1 MSVLE
6 VIVMSRVVVGGLCLA
21 ASFAASAAVA
31 GPDSSATSV
40 SPKAHARGS
49 FFAAS
54 QNRTDVPAHIERLF
68 KELDSNHDGFVTK
81 EEIAAQQQRF
91 DERAAK
97 AAPKRAEKMFDRMDT
112 DHDGKIT
119 QAEIDAARAARA
131 AAKGKT
137 VKAGRGRSSLFA
149 RADANKDGIITRAEF
164 DAAAASGRIKIRHA
178 NMRGSAIVR
187 MFDAA
192 DTNKDGRLSLE
203 EAQQAALRQ
212 FDAADVN
219 RDGVLT
225 PSERRQASKAN
236 RAKRLA
242 S

>member
-1 MSVLE
+1 V
-6 VIVMSRVVVGGLCLA
+6 
-21 ASFAASAAVA
+21 
-31 GPDSSATSV
+31 
-40 SPKAHARGS
+40 
-49 FFAAS
+49 
-54 QNRTDVPAHIERLF
+54 
-68 KELDSNHDGFVTK
+68 
-81 EEIAAQQQRF
+81 
-91 DERAAK
+91 
-97 AAPKRAEKMFDRMDT
+97 
-112 DHDGKIT
+112 
-119 QAEIDAARAARA
+119 EIDAARAARL

-164 DAAAASGRIKIRHA
+164 DAAAASGKIKVRHA

-212 FDAADVN
+212 FDAADLN

-242 S
+242 C